1 MSSAQNAGHNALLA
15 ALPSLD
21 YKRVLRH
28 LKPVSLSFGEI
39 LYEPGKPM
47 GHVYF
52 PVTGVIS
59 LLTIVD
65 DRLALEVGMIGREGM
80 LGIPLVFGVKQSPVR
95 ALVQGAGMALA
106 MPAAVF
112 LRELKRSLSLRGKLL
127 GFAHEL
133 LLQHGQSAA
142 CNRFHPV
149 TARLARWLLMTRDRV
164 GTNEFRLTHEFLADM
179 LGVRRAAVTSAASGL
194 HRSKVIDYSRGR
206 MRILNKRKLEATACS
221 CYEVV
226 RGAYG

>member
-15 ALPSLD
+15 TLPSLD
-21 YKRVLRH
+21 HKRMLRH

-39 LYEPGKPM
+39 LYEPGQSM
-47 GHVYF
+47 GCVYF
-52 PVTGVIS
+52 PVAALIS

-65 DRLALEVGMIGREGM
+65 DDLALEVGMVGREGM
-80 LGIPLVFGVKQSPVR
+80 LGIPLVFGVKRSSVR
-95 ALVQGAGMALA
+95 ALVQGAGLALA
-106 MPAAVF
+106 MPTSVF
-112 LRELKRSLSLRGKLL
+112 LRELKRSLPLRGELL

-133 LLQHGQSAA
+133 MLQHGQSAA

-164 GTNEFRLTHEFLADM
+164 GSNEFRLTHEFLADM
-179 LGVRRAAVTSAASGL
+179 LGVRRAGVTNAASGL
-194 HRSKVIDYSRGR
+194 QRRKVIENKRGR
-206 MRILNKRKLEATACS
+206 IRILNEGELEAAACS

-226 RGAYG
+226 RGIYR